1 MFWVFTDGLLQPIF
15 VLSNTQKQKHMKKL
29 LMNLQGFTFT
39 VEKAKEF
46 YGERF
51 ETAIL
56 AKVIVDEDGNTV
68 GSWG

>member
-1 MFWVFTDGLLQPIF
+1 
-15 VLSNTQKQKHMKKL
+15 MKKL

-39 VEKAKEF
+39 VEQAKEF

-68 GSWG
+68 GEWE